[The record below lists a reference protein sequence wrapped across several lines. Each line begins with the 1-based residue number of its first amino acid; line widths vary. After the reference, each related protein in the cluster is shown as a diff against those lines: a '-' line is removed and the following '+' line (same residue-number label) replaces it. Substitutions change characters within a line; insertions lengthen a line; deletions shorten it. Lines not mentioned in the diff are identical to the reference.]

1 MRGVYVVRDTITAV
15 TAAKVLMYLATPSD
29 KVIEILSARITCQDE
44 DTSEQIF
51 ATLARATGSVGGGDP
66 LTPKPTEEG
75 SAISGVTAKG
85 GNTAI
90 TGMTQDTDSDAIHSA
105 GANKLAG
112 WEYVPL
118 PEEREA
124 IKPSDFVTF
133 QTIDAIANASDLTV
147 EIRYRE
153 IG

>member
-1 MRGVYVVRDTITAV
+1 MRGVYVVRDTITGV
-15 TAAKVLMYLATPSD
+15 TAAKVLLYLATPATM
-29 KVIEILSARITCQDE
+29 VIEILSAKITCQDE

-51 ATLARATGSVGGGDP
+51 ATLGRATGTVGGGDA
-66 LTPKPTEEG
+66 LTPKPTEES
-75 SAISGVTAKG
+75 SAASAVTAKG

-90 TGMTQDTDSDAIHSA
+90 TGMTQDTDSDAIHSG

-112 WEYVPL
+112 WDYVPL
-118 PEEREA
+118 PEEREV

-133 QTIDAIANASDLTV
+133 ETIDAIANSCDLTV